1 MAHTEWCR
9 CRARRRRGCS
19 AQGVDEV
26 TQPAKKLACSLVD
39 ARRLVGDLDDTV
51 QGNRDNLDE
60 TLENIRATSQN
71 LKQFSHTIKQRP
83 NSLVFAKEKKDP
95 VPPVGK

>member
-1 MAHTEWCR
+1 
-9 CRARRRRGCS
+9 
-19 AQGVDEV
+19 V